1 MSISCGLAI
10 DRPPQ
15 IERLNDSLRSQLEMG
30 AYDIRNNRR
39 VNLARAERIHQ
50 YAYGIGHANGVCE
63 LNFTPVRQPSRNNVL
78 RDVTRHVRSRA
89 VHLGRILAAE
99 SAAAMPPHATVG
111 VHNNLAAGQ
120 PGIAHGPANHE
131 ATCGIDVILR
141 VLVEEMSRNR
151 SLNHVP
157 ENVATKFVI
166 PNRLG
171 VLRRNYDGVDAH
183 RLVMR
188 IVFHGH
194 LRLSIRPQIR
204 KLPVLTNLGKPH
216 AKFMRKRNRRRH
228 KLRSLITRE
237 PKHHSLVAGAAGVYA
252 HGYFAGLFVDAGD
265 YGAGVGVEAV
275 EGVVVADG
283 GNCAAHQV
291 LEIYVGFGGDFAG
304 DYYQAGCG

>member
-120 PGIAHGPANHE
+120 PGIAHGPANDKP
-131 ATCGIDVILR
+131 TRGIDVIFR
-141 VLVEEMSRNR
+141 VFVEQMSGNR
-151 SLNHVP
+151 GLNHVP
-157 ENVATKFVI
+157 ENVAAEFVVA
-166 PNRLG
+166 NRLR
-171 VLRRNYDGVDAH
+171 VLRRNYDGIDTH

-188 IVFHGH
+188 IIFNRN
-194 LRLSIRPQIR
+194 LRLPVRPQIR
-204 KLPVLTNLGKPH
+204 KLAMLANLGQPH
-216 AKFMRKRNRRRH
+216 SELVRKRNRRRH
-228 KLRSLITRE
+228 KLRSLIASE

-252 HGYFAGLFVDAGD
+252 HGYVAGLFVDAGD
-265 YGAGVGVEAV
+265 YGAGVGIETI

-283 GNCAAHQV
+283 GDGSADEV